1 MNPEKK
7 KVNMA
12 NRRRHR
18 NTVGEYS
25 PACAMRTKTTQPIAG
40 LGAFG
45 AESLRRPLFWLTRIY
60 RFRSRMCIALPFF
73 APLRE
78 LQI

>member
-1 MNPEKK
+1 
-7 KVNMA
+7 
-12 NRRRHR
+12 
-18 NTVGEYS
+18 
-25 PACAMRTKTTQPIAG
+25 MRTKTTQPIAG